1 MAAVVTCDEKN
12 GFLTTLV
19 VAAEG
24 CKLEMMME
32 NMTGGRRHANNAYD
46 DVGAARAFACAA
58 APVPARVDEEAQQQ
72 KMSATA
78 TM

>member
-24 CKLEMMME
+24 CKLEMMMKR
-32 NMTGGRRHANNAYD
+32 TGGRRHASDAFD
-46 DVGAARAFACAA
+46 DVGAARAFAYAA